1 MTPFLS
7 PEGLKAV
14 QARAAELHQH
24 LASKR
29 IKRLA
34 DEDTRTPEQRAADDR
49 EHWLE
54 MVRKER
60 RAGLID

>member
-24 LASKR
+24 LAIKR
-29 IKRLA
+29 IKRATTKINAVLRRDIERIRLRMDA
-34 DEDTRTPEQRAADDR
+34 EQ
-49 EHWLE
+49 
-54 MVRKER
+54 
-60 RAGLID
+60 